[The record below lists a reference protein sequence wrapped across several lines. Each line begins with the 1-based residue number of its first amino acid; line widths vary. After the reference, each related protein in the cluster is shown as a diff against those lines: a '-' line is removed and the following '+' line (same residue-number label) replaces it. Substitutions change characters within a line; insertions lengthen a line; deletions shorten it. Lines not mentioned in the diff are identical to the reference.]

1 MSRRPRT
8 LVAAVLIAVSVP
20 LVIAPSASAASV
32 GGATTMSIK
41 GPGRCC

>member
-8 LVAAVLIAVSVP
+8 LVAAVLLAVALP
-20 LVIAPSASAASV
+20 LVVAPSASALG
-32 GGATTMSIK
+32 GGATQSIK